1 MEIRYFTET
10 YEEEWGSVFKPGNY
24 RLMEAAK
31 DMDGYGIMDANEVL
45 NNIADFKDDNGYRAF
60 VDSIKQASSIIVFM
74 RDAVY
79 PGQIVNVYEIIID

>member
-10 YEEEWGSVFKPGNY
+10 YEGYDGSVFKPGNY

-31 DMDGYGIMDANEVL
+31 DMDRYEVTDANDVL

-60 VDSIKQASSIIVFM
+60 IDSIKRASSIIVFM

-79 PGQIVNVYEIIID
+79 SGQIENVYEIIID

>member
-10 YEEEWGSVFKPGNY
+10 YEGEWGSVFKPGNY

-31 DMDGYGIMDANEVL
+31 DMDGYEITDVDGVL
-45 NNIADFKDDNGYRAF
+45 SNIADFKDDNGYRAF
-60 VDSIKQASSIIVFM
+60 IDSIKRASTIIVFM

-79 PGQIVNVYEIIID
+79 PGQIANVYEIIID